1 MSIFDGM
8 KIVFVFVELER
19 CQYVLRAL
27 DKVCSQGEFHE
38 MLKRGRRESPESRD
52 GAGGRQISEY
62 PDPKKIADMADFDT
76 LKVWEK
82 RTIYQST

>member
-38 MLKRGRRESPESRD
+38 MLKRTESPESRD

-62 PDPKKIADMADFDT
+62 PDPKNC
-76 LKVWEK
+76 
-82 RTIYQST
+82 

>member
-27 DKVCSQGEFHE
+27 DKVCSEGRFHE
-38 MLKRGRRESPESRD
+38 MLKRGRSHQSQEMGPVV
-52 GAGGRQISEY
+52 AKYQNILTQ
-62 PDPKKIADMADFDT
+62 KIADMGDFDT
-76 LKVWEK
+76 LKVWDK
-82 RTIYQST
+82 GTIDQST

>member
-1 MSIFDGM
+1 M
-8 KIVFVFVELER
+8 KIVFVSLFVFVELER

-38 MLKRGRRESPESRD
+38 MLKRGRIESPESRD

-62 PDPKKIADMADFDT
+62 PDPKIADMADFDT

-82 RTIYQST
+82 RAIDQST